1 MAMGFIVKE
10 IWRYPVKSMRG
21 EQLKACVVTSVGIV
35 HDRGWAIRDEKTQT
49 IRGAKHLPK
58 LMLCAARFIEGTSAG
73 VVPHVVEITLPDG
86 ATVRSDD
93 PAVHAAISDV
103 LGREVTIW
111 PLQPADNSE
120 HYRIKDP
127 ASKDLIGEWRRIF
140 TLEPGEQMPDLS
152 GFGPRLINELSAYA
166 APIGTYFDV
175 FPINVLT
182 EASLRHLKAL
192 VPSAELDVRRFR
204 PNFLL
209 ANDDCEGLVEHE
221 WVGRHL
227 RVGTSGLNVVS
238 KAPRC
243 VMTSHA
249 QSGLERDPAV
259 IRTIVRELRSCFSSY
274 AEVASPGWVS
284 VGDGA
289 LVMENDHNS
298 AEAHSAKNRM

>member
-73 VVPHVVEITLPDG
+73 VVPHVEITLPDG

-209 ANDDCEGLVEHE
+209 ANDDCEGLVGAR
-221 WVGRHL
+221 VGRPSSPGRHL
-227 RVGTSGLNVVS
+227 R
-238 KAPRC
+238 
-243 VMTSHA
+243 A
-249 QSGLERDPAV
+249 QCGFESSTLRHDFTCP
-259 IRTIVRELRSCFSSY
+259 VR
-274 AEVASPGWVS
+274 P
-284 VGDGA
+284 
-289 LVMENDHNS
+289 
-298 AEAHSAKNRM
+298 